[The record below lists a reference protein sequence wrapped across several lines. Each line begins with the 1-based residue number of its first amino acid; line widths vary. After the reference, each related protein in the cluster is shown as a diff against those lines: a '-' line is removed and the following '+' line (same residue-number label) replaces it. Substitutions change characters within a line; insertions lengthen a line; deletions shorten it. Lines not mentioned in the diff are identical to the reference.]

1 MKKLTIVLAALATIA
16 VAAPT
21 IANAEGLFGLH
32 VGGERDH
39 GNRDRGEM
47 HRDGGRDRG
56 GMRGEVHRDGDR
68 NRGGMRSEMGGDR
81 RRYGDSAR

>member
-21 IANAEGLFGLH
+21 IASAEGLFGLH

-47 HRDGGRDRG
+47 RRDGGRDRG
-56 GMRGEVHRDGDR
+56 GMRGVVHRDGGHD
-68 NRGGMRSEMGGDR
+68 RGGMRSEMGGDR
-81 RRYGDSAR
+81 RNYGDSAR